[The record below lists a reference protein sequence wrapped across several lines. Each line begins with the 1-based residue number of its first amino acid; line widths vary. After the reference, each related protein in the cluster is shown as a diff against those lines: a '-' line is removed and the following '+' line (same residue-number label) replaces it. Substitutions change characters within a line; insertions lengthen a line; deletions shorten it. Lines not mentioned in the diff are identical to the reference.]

1 MNIPESFSIR
11 QRVFTLGAVLL
22 ACALIGLV
30 FFLRGYAQRA
40 AEQAFDRLLAASAL
54 TIAGSVQIED
64 NEVTVEPPVSS
75 LAMLSGGERVFY
87 EARTSN
93 GRLITGY
100 GDLAPGLPLAQSATP
115 VFTYLR
121 YHDEPIRVATVGRL
135 VSASQH
141 AGWVTLRVAETLGS
155 REALA
160 GEILGR
166 SVLPLVVVSLVA
178 LGLLWF
184 GVQRAF
190 APLAVVERELRRR
203 APDDLE
209 PLVKPV
215 PREVR
220 RLIEALNGFM
230 QRLSGAM
237 DTLNTLVA
245 DAAHQV
251 RTPLASLRAQA
262 EVALDETDPQR
273 LHARL
278 ERIHLNATHAS
289 QLINQLLMDATITH
303 RLGKGAR
310 AMVGVAETVNET
322 RRRIGPL
329 EAQRLRI
336 AIAPEVRRARIAGDR
351 VALREML
358 RNLVD
363 NALRYAPDGP
373 VEIQATPVAG
383 YRVAL
388 TVSDRGPGVADDEKE
403 SVQQRFSR
411 GRAGESLPGS
421 GLGLAIVRS
430 VAVAHGGSLWLLDRP
445 GGGLTARVVL
455 PLARTGANRALMA
468 AAAVCAACLLLA
480 APSADV
486 RAAGAEVTGAAPPR
500 SAAPAASK
508 PAAATPSAAAT
519 TAATWAAF
527 TPAASASA
535 ASAPA
540 TSAPAASAP
549 AASGSAVAAPA
560 VAASAAGETPPAAP
574 QVAGIPEI
582 ITRYPAPQPSSR
594 VLTIAGPTDTPV
606 VAPLIQGFQSHRP
619 DVSVVYREMGSRELY
634 EAAIE
639 GRLKDVDV
647 LMSSASDLQIRL
659 ANDGYALSYASPYA
673 ARLPSWAIWRHEVY
687 GFTFEPAVFVY
698 NPKRF
703 AEAAVPRSR
712 QDLLRLLEQD
722 PMRLRGRIGTYDIA
736 ASSVGYLLA
745 EQDEL
750 VSSNFWGLANAMGQ
764 AGVRLAATSAE
775 ILDAIERDELDIGY
789 NVLGSYALSRQA
801 AGRPIGVVFPQDYV
815 LVLARSVLIAR
826 TAPNPD
832 LGRALVDWLLSPA
845 GQQVASSH
853 AALGS
858 IMEDTPG
865 RWTSEAV
872 LARSQGIVQPVV
884 LSPALLVGLDQRRHS
899 RFVQNWI
906 RLVTDTPQRP

>member
-115 VFTYLR
+115 VFTYLS

-329 EAQRLRI
+329 DAQRLRI

-351 VALREML
+351 IALREML

-411 GRAGESLPGS
+411 GRAGETLPGS

-455 PLARTGANRALMA
+455 PLARAGANRTLMAA

-486 RAAGAEVTGAAPPR
+486 RAAGVEVTGAA
-500 SAAPAASK
+500 A
-508 PAAATPSAAAT
+508 
-519 TAATWAAF
+519 
-527 TPAASASA
+527 
-535 ASAPA
+535 
-540 TSAPAASAP
+540 
-549 AASGSAVAAPA
+549 
-560 VAASAAGETPPAAP
+560 PPAAP

-703 AEAAVPRSR
+703 AEAEVPRSR

-722 PMRLRGRIGTYDIA
+722 PLRLRGRIGTYDIA
-736 ASSVGYLLA
+736 ASSLGYLLA

-789 NVLGSYALSRQA
+789 NILGSYALSRQA

>member
-1 MNIPESFSIR
+1 MKPAAGFSIR
-11 QRVFTLGAVLL
+11 RRVFALGVALL
-22 ACALIGLV
+22 ACALIGLF

-64 NEVTVEPPVSS
+64 DGVTVEPPVSS
-75 LAMLSGGERVFY
+75 LAMLSGSERVFY
-87 EARTSN
+87 EALASN

-115 VFTYLR
+115 VYDYLN
-121 YHDEPIRVATVGRL
+121 YHDEPVRVATVGRL

-141 AGWVTLRVAETLGS
+141 AGWVTVRVAETLGS

-160 GEILGR
+160 DEILGR
-166 SVLPLVVVSLVA
+166 SVLPLVAVALVA

-203 APDDLE
+203 APDDLQ
-209 PLVKPV
+209 PVSAPV
-215 PREVR
+215 PQEVS
-220 RLIEALNGFM
+220 RLVEALNAFM
-230 QRLSGAM
+230 HRLSGLM
-237 DTLNTLVA
+237 NTLNTLVA

-262 EVALDETDPQR
+262 EVALEEPDPER
-273 LHARL
+273 LHARIQ
-278 ERIHLNATHAS
+278 RIHQNATHAS

-310 AMVGVAETVNET
+310 APVGVAEAVNET

-329 EAQRLRI
+329 EARRLRI
-336 AIAPEVRRARIAGDR
+336 DIAPEVRRARIAGDR

-373 VEIQATPVAG
+373 VDIQATPVAG

-388 TVSDRGPGVADDEKE
+388 TVSDRGPGIADDEKE
-403 SVQQRFSR
+403 AVQQRFTR

-430 VAVAHGGSLWLLDRP
+430 VAVAHGGSLWLQDRP
-445 GGGLTARVVL
+445 GGGLSARVIL
-455 PLARTGANRALMA
+455 PLARHHAGRRLA
-468 AAAVCAACLLLA
+468 AWLGAACVAGLML
-480 APSADV
+480 
-486 RAAGAEVTGAAPPR
+486 AGAPGDARA
-500 SAAPAASK
+500 
-508 PAAATPSAAAT
+508 
-519 TAATWAAF
+519 
-527 TPAASASA
+527 
-535 ASAPA
+535 
-540 TSAPAASAP
+540 
-549 AASGSAVAAPA
+549 
-560 VAASAAGETPPAAP
+560 
-574 QVAGIPEI
+574 AGIPETV
-582 ITRYPAPQPSSR
+582 TRYPAPQPSAR

-606 VAPLIQGFQSHRP
+606 VAPLIQGFQSQRP
-619 DVSVVYREMGSRELY
+619 DVNVVYREMGSRELY
-634 EAAIE
+634 EAMIAGE
-639 GRLKDVDV
+639 LKDVDV
-647 LMSSASDLQIRL
+647 LMSSAADLQIRL
-659 ANDGYALSYASPYA
+659 ANDGYAQRYASPYA
-673 ARLPSWAIWRHEVY
+673 AKLPSWAVWRNEVY
-687 GFTFEPAVFVY
+687 GFTFEPAVIVY
-698 NPKRF
+698 NPRRYT
-703 AEAAVPRSR
+703 EATVPRSR
-712 QDLLRLLEQD
+712 QDLLRALERD
-722 PMRLRGRIGTYDIA
+722 KDKLHGRVGTYDIS
-736 ASSVGYLLA
+736 ASSVGYLMA

-750 VSSNFWGLANAMGQ
+750 VSSNFWGLANAFGQ
-764 AGVRLAATSAE
+764 VGVRLAATSAE
-775 ILDAIERDELDIGY
+775 ILDAIERDELDLGY
-789 NVLGSYALSRQA
+789 NMLGSYALSRQA
-801 AGRPIGVVFPQDYV
+801 AGSDIGVVFPQDYV

-826 TAPNPD
+826 RAPN
-832 LGRALVDWLLSPA
+832 LARQLVDWLLSPA

-872 LARSQGIVQPVV
+872 LARSRGIVQPVV

-906 RLVTDTPQRP
+906 RLVTDTPPRK

>member
-1 MNIPESFSIR
+1 MKIPESFSIR

-141 AGWVTLRVAETLGS
+141 AGWVTVRVAETLGS
-155 REALA
+155 REELA
-160 GEILGR
+160 SEILGR
-166 SVLPLVVVSLVA
+166 GVLPLLVVSLVA

-190 APLAVVERELRRR
+190 APLAVLERDLRTR
-203 APDDLE
+203 APEDLT
-209 PLVKPV
+209 PLATPV

-220 RLIEALNGFM
+220 RLVEALNAFM
-230 QRLSGAM
+230 QRLSIIM

-245 DAAHQV
+245 DATHQV

-262 EVALDETDPQR
+262 EVALEETDPTR
-273 LHARL
+273 LR
-278 ERIHLNATHAS
+278 ERIGRIHLNATHAS

-303 RLGKGAR
+303 RLGKGPPEP
-310 AMVGVAETVNET
+310 VGVAETINET
-322 RRRIGPL
+322 RRRIGPV
-329 EAQRLRI
+329 EAGRLRI
-336 AIAPEVRRARIAGDR
+336 EIAPEVRRARIAGDR

-363 NALRYAPDGP
+363 NALRYAPDGT
-373 VEIQATPVAG
+373 VDIQATPVAG
-383 YRVAL
+383 FRVAL
-388 TVSDRGPGVADDEKE
+388 TVSDRGPGISDDEKE
-403 SVQQRFSR
+403 AVQQRFTR
-411 GRAGESLPGS
+411 GRAGQSQSGS

-430 VAVAHGGSLWLLDRP
+430 VALAHGGSLWLHDRP
-445 GGGLTARVVL
+445 GGGLSARVIL
-455 PLARTGANRALMA
+455 PLAQPSGRHLATWLGAL
-468 AAAVCAACLLLA
+468 C
-480 APSADV
+480 
-486 RAAGAEVTGAAPPR
+486 
-500 SAAPAASK
+500 
-508 PAAATPSAAAT
+508 
-519 TAATWAAF
+519 TAAMLLV
-527 TPAASASA
+527 
-535 ASAPA
+535 SAPNDVQ
-540 TSAPAASAP
+540 AADL
-549 AASGSAVAAPA
+549 
-560 VAASAAGETPPAAP
+560 E
-574 QVAGIPEI
+574 EI
-582 ITRYPAPQPSSR
+582 VTHYPAPQPSSR
-594 VLTIAGPTDTPV
+594 TLVIAGPTDTPV
-606 VAPLIQGFQSHRP
+606 VAPLIQGFQSLRP
-619 DVSVVYREMGSRELY
+619 DVSVTYREIGSRDLY
-634 EAAIE
+634 EATID
-639 GRLKDVDV
+639 GRLTQVDV

-659 ANDGYALSYASPYA
+659 ANDGYAQSYASPYA
-673 ARLPSWAIWRHEVY
+673 PKLPSWAVWRNEVY
-687 GFTFEPAVFVY
+687 GFTFEPAVIVY
-698 NPKRF
+698 NPKRYS
-703 AEAAVPRSR
+703 EATVPRSR
-712 QDLLRLLEQD
+712 QDLLRLLEREQSS
-722 PMRLRGRIGTYDIA
+722 LQGRVGTYDIA

-764 AGVRLAATSAE
+764 VGVRLSPTTAQL
-775 ILDAIERDELDIGY
+775 LDAIENDEMDLAY
-789 NVLGSYALSRQA
+789 NILGSYALSRQA
-801 AGRPIGVVFPQDYV
+801 SGSKIGVVFPQDYV
-815 LVLARSVLIAR
+815 LVLARSVLISR
-826 TAPNPD
+826 RAPSPD
-832 LGRALVDWLLSPA
+832 LARALVDWLLSPA

-872 LARSQGIVQPVV
+872 LARSSGIVQPVV

-899 RFVQNWI
+899 RFVQNWV
-906 RLVTDTPQRP
+906 RLVTDTPKRP

>member
-115 VFTYLR
+115 VFTYLS

-329 EAQRLRI
+329 DAQRLRI

-351 VALREML
+351 IALREML

-411 GRAGESLPGS
+411 GRAGETLPGS

-455 PLARTGANRALMA
+455 PLARAGANRTLMAA

-486 RAAGAEVTGAAPPR
+486 RAAGVEVTGAA
-500 SAAPAASK
+500 A
-508 PAAATPSAAAT
+508 
-519 TAATWAAF
+519 
-527 TPAASASA
+527 
-535 ASAPA
+535 
-540 TSAPAASAP
+540 
-549 AASGSAVAAPA
+549 
-560 VAASAAGETPPAAP
+560 PPAAP

-703 AEAAVPRSR
+703 AEAEVPRSR

-722 PMRLRGRIGTYDIA
+722 PLRLRGRIGTYDIA

-789 NVLGSYALSRQA
+789 NILGSYALSRQA

>member
-115 VFTYLR
+115 VFTYLS

-310 AMVGVAETVNET
+310 ALVGVAETVNET

-351 VALREML
+351 IALREML

-411 GRAGESLPGS
+411 GRAGETLPGS

-455 PLARTGANRALMA
+455 PLARAGANRTLMAA

-486 RAAGAEVTGAAPPR
+486 RAAGVEVTGAA
-500 SAAPAASK
+500 A
-508 PAAATPSAAAT
+508 
-519 TAATWAAF
+519 
-527 TPAASASA
+527 
-535 ASAPA
+535 
-540 TSAPAASAP
+540 
-549 AASGSAVAAPA
+549 
-560 VAASAAGETPPAAP
+560 PPAAP
-574 QVAGIPEI
+574 QVAGMPEI

-687 GFTFEPAVFVY
+687 GFTFEPAVVVY

-703 AEAAVPRSR
+703 AEAEVPRSR

>member
-1 MNIPESFSIR
+1 MKIPESFSIR

-160 GEILGR
+160 GEILQR
-166 SVLPLVVVSLVA
+166 SVLPLLAVSLVA

-209 PLVKPV
+209 PLSKPV

-230 QRLSGAM
+230 QRLSGTM
-237 DTLNTLVA
+237 NSLNTLVA

-303 RLGKGAR
+303 RMGKGAR
-310 AMVGVAETVNET
+310 ALVGVAETVNET

-329 EAQRLRI
+329 DAQRLRI

-363 NALRYAPDGP
+363 NALRYAPEGP
-373 VEIQATPVAG
+373 VEIQATPIAG

-455 PLARTGANRALMA
+455 PLARAGAGRALATA
-468 AAAVCAACLLLA
+468 AATLCAACLLLA

-486 RAAGAEVTGAAPPR
+486 RAAGAETRAAP
-500 SAAPAASK
+500 
-508 PAAATPSAAAT
+508 
-519 TAATWAAF
+519 
-527 TPAASASA
+527 
-535 ASAPA
+535 
-540 TSAPAASAP
+540 
-549 AASGSAVAAPA
+549 
-560 VAASAAGETPPAAP
+560 
-574 QVAGIPEI
+574 IPEVV
-582 ITRYPAPQPSSR
+582 TRYPAPQPSSR

-639 GRLKDVDV
+639 GRLQDVDV

-659 ANDGYALSYASPYA
+659 ANDGYAQSYTSPYA

-687 GFTFEPAVFVY
+687 GFTFEPAVIVY

-722 PMRLRGRIGTYDIA
+722 PLRLRGRIGTYDIA
-736 ASSVGYLLA
+736 ASSLGYLLA

-789 NVLGSYALSRQA
+789 NILGSYALSRQA

>member
-1 MNIPESFSIR
+1 MKPAAGFSIR
-11 QRVFTLGAVLL
+11 RRVFALGVALL
-22 ACALIGLV
+22 ACALIGLF

-64 NEVTVEPPVSS
+64 DGVTVEPPVSS
-75 LAMLSGGERVFY
+75 LAMLSGSERVFY
-87 EARTSN
+87 EALASN

-115 VFTYLR
+115 VYDYLN
-121 YHDEPIRVATVGRL
+121 YHDEPVRVATVGRL

-141 AGWVTLRVAETLGS
+141 AGWVTVRVAETLGS

-160 GEILGR
+160 DEILGR
-166 SVLPLVVVSLVA
+166 SVLPLVAVALVA

-203 APDDLE
+203 APDDLQ
-209 PLVKPV
+209 PVSAPV
-215 PREVR
+215 PQEVS
-220 RLIEALNGFM
+220 RLVEALNAFM
-230 QRLSGAM
+230 HRLSGLM
-237 DTLNTLVA
+237 NTLNTLVA

-262 EVALDETDPQR
+262 EVALEEPDPER
-273 LHARL
+273 LHARIQ
-278 ERIHLNATHAS
+278 RIHQNATHAS

-310 AMVGVAETVNET
+310 APVGVAEAVNET

-329 EAQRLRI
+329 EARRLRI
-336 AIAPEVRRARIAGDR
+336 DIAPEVRRARIAGDR

-373 VEIQATPVAG
+373 VDIQATPVAG

-388 TVSDRGPGVADDEKE
+388 TVSDRGPGIADDEKE
-403 SVQQRFSR
+403 AVQQRFTR

-430 VAVAHGGSLWLLDRP
+430 VAVAHGGSLWLQDRP
-445 GGGLTARVVL
+445 GGGLSARVIL
-455 PLARTGANRALMA
+455 PLARHHAGRRLA
-468 AAAVCAACLLLA
+468 AWLGAACVAGLML
-480 APSADV
+480 
-486 RAAGAEVTGAAPPR
+486 AGAPGDARA
-500 SAAPAASK
+500 
-508 PAAATPSAAAT
+508 
-519 TAATWAAF
+519 
-527 TPAASASA
+527 
-535 ASAPA
+535 
-540 TSAPAASAP
+540 
-549 AASGSAVAAPA
+549 
-560 VAASAAGETPPAAP
+560 
-574 QVAGIPEI
+574 AGIPETV
-582 ITRYPAPQPSSR
+582 TRYPAPQPSAR

-606 VAPLIQGFQSHRP
+606 VAPLIQGFQSQRP
-619 DVSVVYREMGSRELY
+619 DVNVVYREMGSRELY
-634 EAAIE
+634 EAMIAGE
-639 GRLKDVDV
+639 LKDVDV
-647 LMSSASDLQIRL
+647 LMSSAADLQIRL
-659 ANDGYALSYASPYA
+659 ANDGYAQRYASPYA
-673 ARLPSWAIWRHEVY
+673 AKLPSWAVWRNEVY
-687 GFTFEPAVFVY
+687 GFTFEPAVIVY
-698 NPKRF
+698 NPRRYT
-703 AEAAVPRSR
+703 EATVPRSR
-712 QDLLRLLEQD
+712 QDLLRALERD
-722 PMRLRGRIGTYDIA
+722 KDKLHGRVGTYDIS
-736 ASSVGYLLA
+736 ASSVGYLMA

-750 VSSNFWGLANAMGQ
+750 VSSNFWGLANAFGQ
-764 AGVRLAATSAE
+764 VGVRLAATSAE
-775 ILDAIERDELDIGY
+775 ILDAIERDELDLGY
-789 NVLGSYALSRQA
+789 NMLGSYALSRQA
-801 AGRPIGVVFPQDYV
+801 AGSDIGVVFPQDYV

-826 TAPNPD
+826 RAPNPD
-832 LGRALVDWLLSPA
+832 LARQLVDWLLSPA

-872 LARSQGIVQPVV
+872 LARSRGIVQPVV

-906 RLVTDTPQRP
+906 RLVTDTPPHK

>member
-1 MNIPESFSIR
+1 MKPAAGFSIR
-11 QRVFTLGAVLL
+11 RRVFALGVALL
-22 ACALIGLV
+22 ACALIGLF

-64 NEVTVEPPVSS
+64 EGVTVEPPVSS
-75 LAMLSGGERVFY
+75 LAMLSGSERVFY
-87 EARTSN
+87 EALASN

-115 VFTYLR
+115 VYDYLN
-121 YHDEPIRVATVGRL
+121 YHDEPVRVATVGRL

-141 AGWVTLRVAETLGS
+141 AGWVTVRVAETLGS

-160 GEILGR
+160 DEILGR
-166 SVLPLVVVSLVA
+166 SVLPLVAVALVA

-203 APDDLE
+203 APDDLQ
-209 PLVKPV
+209 PVSAPV
-215 PREVR
+215 PQEVS
-220 RLIEALNGFM
+220 RLVEALNAFM
-230 QRLSGAM
+230 HRLSGLM
-237 DTLNTLVA
+237 NTLNTLVA

-262 EVALDETDPQR
+262 EVALEEPDPER
-273 LHARL
+273 LHARIQ
-278 ERIHLNATHAS
+278 RIHQNATHAS

-310 AMVGVAETVNET
+310 APVGVAEAVNET

-329 EAQRLRI
+329 EARRLRI
-336 AIAPEVRRARIAGDR
+336 DIAPEVRRARIAGDR

-373 VEIQATPVAG
+373 VDIQATPVAG

-388 TVSDRGPGVADDEKE
+388 TVSDRGPGIADDEKE
-403 SVQQRFSR
+403 AVQQRFTR

-430 VAVAHGGSLWLLDRP
+430 VAVAHGGSLWLQDRP
-445 GGGLTARVVL
+445 GGGLSARVIL
-455 PLARTGANRALMA
+455 PLARHHAGRKLA
-468 AAAVCAACLLLA
+468 AWLGAACVAGLML
-480 APSADV
+480 
-486 RAAGAEVTGAAPPR
+486 AGAPGDARA
-500 SAAPAASK
+500 
-508 PAAATPSAAAT
+508 
-519 TAATWAAF
+519 
-527 TPAASASA
+527 
-535 ASAPA
+535 
-540 TSAPAASAP
+540 
-549 AASGSAVAAPA
+549 
-560 VAASAAGETPPAAP
+560 
-574 QVAGIPEI
+574 AGIPETV
-582 ITRYPAPQPSSR
+582 TRYPAPQPSAR

-606 VAPLIQGFQSHRP
+606 VAPLIQGFQSQRP
-619 DVSVVYREMGSRELY
+619 DVNVVYREMGSRELY
-634 EAAIE
+634 EAMIAGE
-639 GRLKDVDV
+639 LKDVDV
-647 LMSSASDLQIRL
+647 LMSSAADLQIRL
-659 ANDGYALSYASPYA
+659 ANDGYAQRYASPYA
-673 ARLPSWAIWRHEVY
+673 AKLPSWAVWRNEVY
-687 GFTFEPAVFVY
+687 GFTFEPAVIVY
-698 NPKRF
+698 NPRRYT
-703 AEAAVPRSR
+703 EATVPRSR
-712 QDLLRLLEQD
+712 QDLLRALERD
-722 PMRLRGRIGTYDIA
+722 KDKLHGRVGTYDIS
-736 ASSVGYLLA
+736 ASSVGYLMA

-750 VSSNFWGLANAMGQ
+750 VSSNFWGLANAFGQ
-764 AGVRLAATSAE
+764 VGVRLAATSAE
-775 ILDAIERDELDIGY
+775 ILDAIERDELDLGY
-789 NVLGSYALSRQA
+789 NMLGSYALSRQA
-801 AGRPIGVVFPQDYV
+801 AGSDIGVVFPQDYV

-826 TAPNPD
+826 RAPNPD
-832 LGRALVDWLLSPA
+832 LARQLVDWLLSPA

-872 LARSQGIVQPVV
+872 LARSRGIVQPVV

-906 RLVTDTPQRP
+906 RLVTDTPPRK